1 MLQDKSADLSMK
13 IEEGFGPNGLGIL
26 SITDVWDGVMYK
38 FIVDVSMLLFSI
50 YIQLLSKAV

>member
-1 MLQDKSADLSMK
+1 LLQDKSADLSMK